1 MDYHHE
7 EACES
12 VDASVF
18 SGDLLYTSLAEFK
31 EYLGRW
37 NRAVAEYERLEVEE
51 SPAPIRKCPQCDN
64 WYHPHENHDFKNC
77 SSLNP

>member
-1 MDYHHE
+1 MDHHYE

-18 SGDLLYTSLAEFK
+18 SGDLLYTGLAEFK

-37 NRAVAEYERLEVEE
+37 NRAVAEHERIEAEE
-51 SPAPIRKCPQCDN
+51 APRT
-64 WYHPHENHDFKNC
+64 
-77 SSLNP
+77 